1 MAQMS
6 TRSVAAFVFAAAIC
20 AAKIARAAPLVS
32 VERAPVAED
41 CPDASALSR
50 AIARMTPKAPVPSG
64 SEDNG
69 AFRVLFERQQGGYS
83 ARIVVS
89 GEHAGTREL
98 SDPGERCSALADA
111 TALTIALILDP
122 DATAPPPEP
131 VREAPPPPIVEPPP
145 RRWGIVV
152 DAGGG
157 IVVGLV
163 RDVAPV
169 FEVGVSVAPIKI
181 LSVDAAALFVPTQRL
196 PLDRGSVDVTLVG
209 GRLAGCLAP
218 FDASVRVAACA
229 GMSAGALFAAG
240 VGYPTERSAQRS
252 LFAGDFAVVA
262 GGPIVGV
269 LGWSARAGL
278 MVPLH
283 RQLFGIEGAGV
294 AYESL
299 PVAVMGT
306 LAPTITIR

>member
-1 MAQMS
+1 MS
-6 TRSVAAFVFAAAIC
+6 TRLVVVLAFAAVLGSEE
-20 AAKIARAAPLVS
+20 IARAAPLVA
-32 VERAPVAED
+32 VERAPLAED

-64 SEDNG
+64 SEESG
-69 AFRVLFERQQGGYS
+69 AFRVFFDRQQGGYS

-98 SDPGERCSALADA
+98 SDPGERCSTLADA

-122 DATAPPPEP
+122 DATPPAPEP
-131 VREAPPPPIVEPPP
+131 VRELPPPSVEPASRP
-145 RRWGIVV
+145 WGFII

-169 FEVGVSVAPIKI
+169 FQVGVSALPVKM
-181 LSVDAAALFVPTQRL
+181 LSIDAAALFVPTQSL
-196 PLDRGSVDVTLVG
+196 PFDRGSVDVTFVG

-218 FDASVRVAACA
+218 LDASVRVAACA
-229 GMSAGALFAAG
+229 GMSAGGLFAAG
-240 VGYPTERSAQRS
+240 VGYPTESSALRS
-252 LFAGDFAVVA
+252 LFAADFAINA
-262 GGPIVGV
+262 RGPIIGG

-294 AYESL
+294 SYESL
-299 PVAVMGT
+299 PVAVVAT
-306 LAPTITIR
+306 IAPTITIR